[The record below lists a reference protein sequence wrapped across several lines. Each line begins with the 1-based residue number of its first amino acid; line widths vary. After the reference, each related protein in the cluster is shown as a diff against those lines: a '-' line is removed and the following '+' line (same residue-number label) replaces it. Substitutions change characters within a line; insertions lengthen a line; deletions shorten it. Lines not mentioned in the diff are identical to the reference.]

1 MMHGSEITM
10 LYVRLNVNY
19 IATKLEEKI
28 NKNKQKIWTD
38 ISPK

>member
-10 LYVRLNVNY
+10 LYVMLNVNY

-28 NKNKQKIWTD
+28 NENKQKI
-38 ISPK
+38 